1 MAKDTTTSELQK
13 QKTARDELFDNSL
26 EASLSVQDSL
36 IDPNLSANITPH
48 EVKNILDHMPQII
61 RPSFQLSPGIGSGKK
76 NSQNNRSID
85 EIHDYYNS
93 LTQNV
98 N

>member
-1 MAKDTTTSELQK
+1 METAAAELQK

-48 EVKNILDHMPQII
+48 EVKNILDQIPLI
-61 RPSFQLSPGIGSGKK
+61 RPHFQLS
-76 NSQNNRSID
+76 
-85 EIHDYYNS
+85 
-93 LTQNV
+93 
-98 N
+98 